1 MRTGFEKLTTNMLYF
16 GLKGLTYTVKSHF
29 KTLGLYIFIMGF
41 WWAYKQGGLYPGGL
55 IS

>member
-29 KTLGLYIFIMGF
+29 KTLGLYIFIRV
-41 WWAYKQGGLYPGGL
+41 LGGL
-55 IS
+55 INRGAYIRVGL